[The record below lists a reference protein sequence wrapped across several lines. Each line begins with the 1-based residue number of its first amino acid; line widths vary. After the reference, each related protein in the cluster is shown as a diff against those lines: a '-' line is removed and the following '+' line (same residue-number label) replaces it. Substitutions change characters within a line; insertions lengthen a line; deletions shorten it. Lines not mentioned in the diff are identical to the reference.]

1 MKKTC
6 IIQQEC
12 GIGDV
17 FFCQNI
23 AKKYVEE
30 GYEVIWPL
38 SPFVY
43 NTIPE
48 HLCVS
53 GVSYFDNSKD
63 FPFKDK
69 FLELYHNK
77 KIVKDENFIL
87 IPLGW
92 SQHVEAVKYE
102 RTMTAKYAMC
112 GLDYRQ
118 WKDDIKIVRNK
129 EREEKLYSSLGLSK
143 NELYYFTNTIYA
155 TPPNII
161 TKNVSSCF
169 NDLNLSSLKHVEMKL
184 LPEFSVFDW
193 CGVIENAQYIITVD
207 TCIMYFMEFLKLK
220 SLKNYCYPRSGRN
233 TVAEIHDLF
242 NTNWTYYI

>member
-23 AKKYVEE
+23 AKKYVEN

-53 GVSYFDNSKD
+53 GVTYFDNSKD
-63 FPFKDK
+63 FPFKDIFQK
-69 FLELYHNK
+69 LYYSK
-77 KIVKDENFIL
+77 KIFEDENLIF

-92 SQHVEAVKYE
+92 SQHVEAVKHE
-102 RTMTAKYAMC
+102 KTMTAKYAMC

-118 WKDDIKIVRNK
+118 WKNDIKLIRNK
-129 EREEKLYSSLGLSK
+129 ERENNLYSSLGLSK
-143 NELYYFTNTIYA
+143 NELYYFTNTTYA
-155 TPPNII
+155 TPPNILS
-161 TKNVSSCF
+161 KNISNCF
-169 NDLNLSSLKHVEMKL
+169 KDLNLSSLKCVEMKI

-193 CGVIENAQYIITVD
+193 CVVIENAQYIITVD

-220 SLKNYCYPRSGRN
+220 SLRNYCHPRNGMH
-233 TVAEIHDLF
+233 TIHEIGDLF
-242 NTNWTYYI
+242 NVRWNYYS